1 VTILL
6 ADVIAAAL
14 AEDLG
19 EAGDVTT
26 LAIVPADVVAK
37 AAFVSRQAGVVAGL
51 EAARAVFALI
61 ESDVEFVACVQDG
74 ARIRPGT
81 VLAHVR
87 GPARALL
94 TCERTA
100 LNLLCHLSGVAT
112 ATAAFVD
119 ELKDTGCT
127 VRDTRKTLPGLR
139 ALQKA
144 AVVAGGGVNHRMG
157 LSDALLV
164 KDNHIRAAGGIA
176 QATSLAMAAA
186 GGRQVQVEV
195 DSLEE
200 LEEALDAGARSVLL
214 DNFSLNDLHAA
225 VARCRRRDEP
235 VFIEASGGV
244 TLASAWAIASTGVD
258 AISVGALTHSAAALD
273 IGLDFEGESGNGRAA
288 SAGGRGSE
296 GESEGG

>member
-1 VTILL
+1 MAVERVERVAGL

-26 LAIVPADVVAK
+26 LATVPAEAVA
-37 AAFVSRQAGVVAGL
+37 AAALVARQAGVVAGL
-51 EAARAVFALI
+51 EAARAVFAAV
-61 ESDVEFVACVQDG
+61 DPRVEFTACVHDG
-74 ARIRPGT
+74 ARVEPGA
-81 VLAHVR
+81 VLAQVR
-87 GPARALL
+87 GPARAML
-94 TCERTA
+94 TGERTA

-119 ELKDTGCT
+119 ELEGTGCA

-144 AVVAGGGVNHRMG
+144 AVAAGGGVNHRMG

-164 KDNHIRAAGGIA
+164 KDNHVHAAGGVVNA
-176 QATSLAMAAA
+176 VSRALAAA
-186 GGRQVQVEV
+186 GGRDVQVEV
-195 DSLEE
+195 DSLEQ
-200 LEEALDAGARSVLL
+200 LDEALEAGARSVLL
-214 DNFSLNDLHAA
+214 DNFCLNDLHAA
-225 VARCRRRDEP
+225 VARCRRHDGP

-258 AISVGALTHSAAALD
+258 AIAVGALTHSAAALD
-273 IGLDFEGESGNGRAA
+273 IGLDFTAQPEPCC
-288 SAGGRGSE
+288 
-296 GESEGG
+296 